1 MYPQYFLFLSCHHLC
16 TFILY
21 LLKTTLLVKF
31 IFFYGK
37 ALRRLYQFWKITK
50 KKLTLFKSKCLIFVP
65 HIQKKRNKTEALYF
79 YFMLFNLTKIILSH
93 LRRKSALVVLIL
105 RRHLSYVVTEIFLVS
120 FFFFWKMY
128 KIK

>member
-31 IFFYGK
+31 IFV
-37 ALRRLYQFWKITK
+37 LWKSSEASLSVLENNK
-50 KKLTLFKSKCLIFVP
+50 KKLTLFKSKCLIFNP

-120 FFFFWKMY
+120 FFFFK
-128 KIK
+128 KCTK